1 MGKRSHA
8 GGDTGRERK
17 KRKKKHKKEHKHK
30 SKDSKKREH
39 RKKKSRKHRRGSSG
53 SDLDT
58 TSSSASSS
66 CDREEVEEWKR
77 VWQSGADGKNASTA
91 VSFGGCPP
99 LVASSFLSRSS
110 LMRFHVAGSTH
121 SLSVGTYHGLDRR
134 YAATSLLNFF
144 KWLQYQCASAVVP
157 VLFSFLSIFGL
168 LPELLVGWYMNP
180 DMFMD

>member
-1 MGKRSHA
+1 MCVCLVSHTIAASA
-8 GGDTGRERK
+8 GSTFPCMIFPPCFHLPVYPPSPR
-17 KRKKKHKKEHKHK
+17 
-30 SKDSKKREH
+30 
-39 RKKKSRKHRRGSSG
+39 
-53 SDLDT
+53 
-58 TSSSASSS
+58 
-66 CDREEVEEWKR
+66 
-77 VWQSGADGKNASTA
+77 KNASTA

-99 LVASSFLSRSS
+99 LVASPFLSRSS

-144 KWLQYQCASAVVP
+144 RWLQYQCASAVVP

-180 DMFMD
+180 DMFMDFTSSCLSSSYWKEFWSHC